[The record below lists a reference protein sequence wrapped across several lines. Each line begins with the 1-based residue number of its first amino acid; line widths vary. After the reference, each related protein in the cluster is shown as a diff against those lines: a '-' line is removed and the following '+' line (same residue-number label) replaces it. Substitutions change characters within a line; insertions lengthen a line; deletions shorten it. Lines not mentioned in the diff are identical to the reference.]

1 MATKGGARP
10 GAGRKPG
17 VPNRRTQ
24 ENIAKAEASG
34 LMPLEYMLSVLRD
47 ESLPHDARMDAAKN
61 AAPYVHAKLSSTEI
75 KGPNDGPVQVQAV
88 EWQIVPAKPEGS

>member
-1 MATKGGARP
+1 
-10 GAGRKPG
+10 
-17 VPNRRTQ
+17 
-24 ENIAKAEASG
+24 
-34 LMPLEYMLSVLRD
+34 MPLDYMLAVLRD
-47 ESLPHDARMDAAKN
+47 ENQSMADRMDAAKA

>member
-1 MATKGGARP
+1 MTIKGGARP

-17 VPNRRTQ
+17 IPNKRTQ

-34 LMPLEYMLSVLRD
+34 LMPLEYMLSVLRND
-47 ESLPHDARMDAAKN
+47 QLDHETRMEAAKN

-88 EWQIVPAKPEGS
+88 EWQIVPAKPESS